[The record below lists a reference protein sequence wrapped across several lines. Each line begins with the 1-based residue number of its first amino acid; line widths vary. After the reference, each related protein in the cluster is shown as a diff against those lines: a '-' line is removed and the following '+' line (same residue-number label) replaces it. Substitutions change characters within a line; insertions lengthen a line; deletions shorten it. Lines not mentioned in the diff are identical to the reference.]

1 MLARIRQ
8 IFSKPKPTLSGEPRE
23 FIEKLAPSFIW
34 VLGIG
39 IRGTP
44 AMPALYGP
52 KAWDVIGAH
61 HIELADVGE
70 DDSVFPFNFEYEGRQ
85 ILPFFSSEERA
96 RHFQSLGNISKFQ
109 PYRLLAGFVATPEN
123 DIFDLL
129 LDAGTQEERRL
140 GQEERLLLRSLS
152 TAG

>member
-8 IFSKPKPTLSGEPRE
+8 MFSKSQPTLSTESRE

-44 AMPALYGP
+44 AMPALYGR
-52 KAWDVIGAH
+52 KAWEVIGANR
-61 HIELADVGE
+61 IELAEVGD
-70 DDSVFPFNFEYEGRQ
+70 DDSVFSFNFEYEGRQ
-85 ILPFFSSEERA
+85 ILPFFSSAERA
-96 RHFQSLGNISKFQ
+96 REFQSLGNISKFQ

-123 DIFDLL
+123 EIFDLL
-129 LDAGTQEERRL
+129 LDPGTPAERRL

>member
-8 IFSKPKPTLSGEPRE
+8 IFSKSERILSDESRE

-52 KAWDVIGAH
+52 EAWNVITTH
-61 HIELADVGE
+61 RIELADVGD
-70 DDSVFPFNFEYEGRQ
+70 DDSVFSFNFQYEGRQ

-96 RHFQSLGNISKFQ
+96 RQFQSLGNISKFQ

-129 LDAGTQEERRL
+129 LDAGTPQERRL
-140 GQEERLLLRSLS
+140 TPEERLLLRSLS
-152 TAG
+152 AAG

>member
-8 IFSKPKPTLSGEPRE
+8 IFSKPKPTLSEESRE

-39 IRGTP
+39 VRGTP
-44 AMPALYGP
+44 AMPALYGT
-52 KAWDVIGAH
+52 KAWDVIAARR
-61 HIELADVGE
+61 IELADVGD
-70 DDSVFPFNFEYEGRQ
+70 DDSVVPFNFQYDGRR

-96 RHFQSLGNISKFQ
+96 RQFQSLGNISKFQ

-123 DIFDLL
+123 GIFDLL
-129 LDAGTQEERRL
+129 LDPGSSTERRL
-140 GQEERLLLRSLS
+140 GDDERLLLRSLS

>member
-1 MLARIRQ
+1 M
-8 IFSKPKPTLSGEPRE
+8 FSKPKPMLSDESRD

-44 AMPALYGP
+44 AMPALYGSE
-52 KAWDVIGAH
+52 AWDVIAER
-61 HIELADVGE
+61 HIELADVGD

-85 ILPFFSSEERA
+85 ILPFFSSKERA
-96 RHFQSLGNISKFQ
+96 RQFQSLGHISKFQ

-123 DIFDLL
+123 EIFDLL
-129 LDAGTQEERRL
+129 LDPGTSAERRL
-140 GQEERLLLRSLS
+140 GEEERLLLRSLS
-152 TAG
+152 ARG